1 MTAPTVPI
9 YYESRLAKIELD
21 ENEKPHVDP
30 EFEEVTEG
38 EEESHKEKLKSKW
51 AQLEALVGN
60 GEAFGSG
67 CR

>member
-1 MTAPTVPI
+1 MTAPLFPI

-38 EEESHKEKLKSKW
+38 EEET
-51 AQLEALVGN
+51 AQRTTQIEM
-60 GEAFGSG
+60 GST
-67 CR
+67 